1 MKELDYGLK
10 YSVGLC
16 MEPLPFYNVA
26 LTSSFASLTLTTVV
40 LESRDSS
47 TISRTFLF
55 GPKVSSIENNK
66 RKRRLFMKK
75 NTLKKCAALVTTAA
89 LSLSILAGCNASPKQ
104 VEAKTNQKPILIQG
118 PMPIEAENFAKRLKN
133 VKEEKSGTFVFYK
146 GTVDNYPVIVA
157 KTGKGMENTAAATA
171 VAIEKYKPIAIINQ
185 GTSGGHDPNL
195 NVFDI
200 VLGKQVA
207 NIGSLKTTNMDE
219 NQGIEPT
226 KWISMDLM
234 ASEGSAGEDPNA
246 EKIRYYEGDKD
257 LLAAANAV
265 KDTYTKG
272 KVVEGTI
279 GSADVWNNE
288 VDRIK
293 WFHTKYGTSVEEME
307 GAAAA
312 QIAKAY
318 NVPFLGIRV
327 LSNNKTNGGKY
338 NPNTAAA
345 NQEYVYEVVKKYIA
359 SMPNK

>member
-1 MKELDYGLK
+1 
-10 YSVGLC
+10 
-16 MEPLPFYNVA
+16 
-26 LTSSFASLTLTTVV
+26 
-40 LESRDSS
+40 
-47 TISRTFLF
+47 
-55 GPKVSSIENNK
+55 
-66 RKRRLFMKK
+66 MKK
-75 NTLKKCAALVTTAA
+75 NTLKKCAALVTTVA
-89 LSLSILAGCNASPKQ
+89 LSFSILAGCNASPKQ
-104 VEAKTNQKPILIQG
+104 VAEAKSDQKPILIQG
-118 PMPIEAENFAKRLKN
+118 PMPIEAEKFAKRLKN

-146 GTVDNYPVIVA
+146 GTVDDYPVIVA

-219 NQGIEPT
+219 NQGIEPE

-265 KDTYTKG
+265 KDKYTKG

-318 NVPFLGIRV
+318 DVPFLGIRV

-345 NQEYVYEVVKKYIA
+345 NQEYVYEVVKKYID